1 MTSYLLILALLL
13 GLAPAFIA
21 HGKGRNFLFWWIY
34 GVVLGPVALIHAMM
48 LRGSRQPA
56 LDAAPEARRA
66 RSDSPWPLLLRIASL
81 FAIAIIAV
89 AAYRIVVPPGPGGPG
104 MQREVV
110 ISSDRTPPEQ
120 PAATPK
126 TAGESETAAA
136 LQSQVPAAEA
146 PPPQPSPTV
155 RVTVRRDRL
164 PPDENAAKQAAP
176 AETAPAQRS
185 TPAAPEP
192 DKAAVPPPSPAA
204 PQLERTLP
212 QQPPATATRS
222 LAPMQ
227 DVRALAARTAP
238 AEPFDPSAA
247 QRETSAKPSKASS
260 SAKAKVAAK
269 PSAAAPKP
277 AAPEKPSL
285 SDVTAMGE
293 TVQTVQ
299 QALAKRGYSPG
310 PANGLAGR
318 QTETAI
324 RKFQA
329 DRGLKQTGAIDYEVL
344 EALEIVGPRVF
355 AFQPPPGA
363 TPGR

>member
-1 MTSYLLILALLL
+1 LLILALLL

-56 LDAAPEARRA
+56 LDTAPETRRA
-66 RSDSPWPLLLRIASL
+66 RSDSPWPLMLRVASL

-89 AAYRIVVPPGPGGPG
+89 AAYRIVVPPESGGPG

-110 ISSDRTPPEQ
+110 ISSDRTPPEH
-120 PAATPK
+120 AAAAPK
-126 TAGESETAAA
+126 TAGEPDSAAA
-136 LQSQVPAAEA
+136 PLSQVPAAEA
-146 PPPQPSPTV
+146 PPPRSSPTV
-155 RVTVRRDRL
+155 RVTVRHDRL
-164 PPDENAAKQAAP
+164 PAGEDAAKQAAP
-176 AETAPAQRS
+176 AEAAPVQRS
-185 TPAAPEP
+185 MPAAPEP
-192 DKAAVPPPSPAA
+192 NKAAAPPAA

-212 QQPPATATRS
+212 QEPSTTATRS

-238 AEPFDPSAA
+238 VEPFDPSAA
-247 QRETSAKPSKASS
+247 KKATSDKPSGTSS

-269 PSAAAPKP
+269 PSATATKP
-277 AAPEKPSL
+277 AAPNKPSL

-293 TVQTVQ
+293 IVQTVQ
-299 QALAKRGYSPG
+299 EALAKRGYNPG
-310 PANGLAGR
+310 PASGRAGR
-318 QTETAI
+318 QTEIAI

-329 DRGLKQTGAIDYEVL
+329 DRGLRQTGAIDYEVL
-344 EALEIVGPRVF
+344 EALDIVEPRVF